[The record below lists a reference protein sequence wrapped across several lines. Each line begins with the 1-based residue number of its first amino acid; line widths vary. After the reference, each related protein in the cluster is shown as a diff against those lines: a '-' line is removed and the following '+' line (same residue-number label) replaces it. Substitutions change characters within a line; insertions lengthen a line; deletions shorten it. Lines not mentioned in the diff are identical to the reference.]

1 MILTDFCLLSP
12 FLCPANRNSIQLVTA
27 HVGDSRA
34 FLCRDGASMRLTND
48 HTASLKTEK
57 ARIVNSNGFIKY
69 DSLGRGL
76 VNGRLAMTRSLGDLD
91 CKQLS

>member
-1 MILTDFCLLSP
+1 
-12 FLCPANRNSIQLVTA
+12 
-27 HVGDSRA
+27 
-34 FLCRDGASMRLTND
+34 MRLTND